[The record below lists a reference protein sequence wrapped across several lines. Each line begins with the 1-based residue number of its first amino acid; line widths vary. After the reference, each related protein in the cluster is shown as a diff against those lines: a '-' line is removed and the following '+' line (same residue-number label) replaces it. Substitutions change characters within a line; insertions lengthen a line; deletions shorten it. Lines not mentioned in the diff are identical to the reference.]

1 MGAANS
7 ISGAIGTMTADYQD
21 QLWLIV
27 PIGLGIAAVIW
38 GLPKGVAFLKKL
50 AK

>member
-1 MGAANS
+1 MATNS
-7 ISGAIGTMTADYQD
+7 ISGAIGTMIDGFSD

-27 PIGLGIAAVIW
+27 PIGLGIAVTIW

>member
-1 MGAANS
+1 MAGNT
-7 ISGAIGTMTADYQD
+7 ISGAIGTMVGDFSD
-21 QLWLIV
+21 QLWLVV